1 MVESKHI
8 RSSRTSLDD
17 ATRNKIIELIEAN
30 LSPAQISRELGI
42 SEKSALRFV
51 RFKDIHG
58 LDELKRLPSLTE
70 DLKLTPRKLASIV
83 EFSHAY
89 NMPQYMLELI
99 FKTRSSL
106 LGDCIEIRKL
116 IGHALMDSPKVA
128 KLPESVNLKYLE
140 EYVKEHNGG
149 QSLAQLH
156 QAYCAQLELSEANVS
171 YLNIKEVS
179 DFRRYT
185 RVSKDDI
192 AKFVLK
198 YRSEGYSNAKIAAL
212 IGQTAHTVAR
222 YLNFI
227 DLHGFDEAMRCTN
240 LIDPQPLSKYDRACV
255 VEFMIAYNYPLDA
268 AAVLFKADKKQLET
282 TYQQR
287 LTAKVP
293 LNGAIIA
300 RIPDSANMHVVN
312 NLILKYNQDL
322 SLSELKERYEQA
334 VNAARTNAEATKLRD
349 SLSGKYD
356 ENAKLSY
363 KQAQQSKLQ
372 ASLNSAKSKLELM
385 SKLTKMDADVASD
398 KSQEGFND
406 ASYDAHSAQIV
417 SLLEL
422 VTSLDEGM
430 AVSEYL
436 SNSDKSV
443 GRPPKVNVF
452 DQDFKKLPEKVQLL
466 NYSRFVEDMRSL
478 MEGAKARIDLERKL
492 SAMDAYTKECTHM
505 AMRLDS
511 YQSLIDKHPNLKR
524 SLLQRALGLSQD
536 KINYY
541 TKHTQDEHMT
551 RSLRTQ
557 LVSNYVVQ
565 LYQEFEGKL
574 TLKGIVQLLKSRHHI
589 GISINKLKTILQA
602 LDLRLLEGDDH
613 QDRL

>member
-1 MVESKHI
+1 M
-8 RSSRTSLDD
+8 DD

-70 DLKLTPRKLASIV
+70 DLKLTPRKLAAIV
-83 EFSHAY
+83 EFSYAY

-140 EYVKEHNGG
+140 EYVKAHNGG

-156 QAYCAQLELSEANVS
+156 KAYCAQLELTEANVS

-268 AAVLFKADKKQLET
+268 TAVLFKADKKQLET

-287 LTAKVP
+287 LAAKVP

-312 NLILKYNQDL
+312 NLILKYNQDM
-322 SLSELKERYEQA
+322 SLSELKDRYEQA
-334 VNAARTNAEATKLRD
+334 VNAARTNAEATELRD

-385 SKLTKMDADVASD
+385 SKLTKMEAAVASD
-398 KSQEGFND
+398 KSQEGFN
-406 ASYDAHSAQIV
+406 AAFHDAHSAQLV

-436 SNSDKSV
+436 SKSDKSV

-505 AMRLDS
+505 AMCLES
-511 YQSLIDKHPNLKR
+511 YQSLIDKQPKLKR
-524 SLLQRALGLSQD
+524 TLLQKALGLSQD

-541 TKHTQDEHMT
+541 TKLTQDEHMT

-574 TLKGIVQLLKSRHHI
+574 TLNGIVQLLKSRHHI
-589 GISINKLKTILQA
+589 GISVNKLKTILQA

>member
-51 RFKDIHG
+51 RFNDIHG
-58 LDELKRLPSLTE
+58 LNELKRLPSLTE

-116 IGHALMDSPKVA
+116 VGHALMDSPKVA

-140 EYVKEHNGG
+140 EYVKAHNGG
-149 QSLAQLH
+149 QSLSQLH
-156 QAYCAQLELSEANVS
+156 QAYCAQLELSEANAS

-222 YLNFI
+222 YLNYI

-312 NLILKYNQDL
+312 NLILKYNPDL
-322 SLSELKERYEQA
+322 SLGELKERYEQA
-334 VNAARTNAEATKLRD
+334 VNAARTNAEATELRD

-372 ASLNSAKSKLELM
+372 ASLNSAKSKLEVM
-385 SKLTKMDADVASD
+385 SKLTKMDAAVASD

-406 ASYDAHSAQIV
+406 ASNDAQSAQIV

-436 SNSDKSV
+436 SKSDKSV

-452 DQDFKKLPEKVQLL
+452 DQDFKNLPEKVQLL

-492 SAMDAYTKECTHM
+492 SAMDAYTKECTHV
-505 AMRLDS
+505 AMLLEC
-511 YQSLIDKHPNLKR
+511 YQSLIDKQPKLKR
-524 SLLQRALGLSQD
+524 TLLQRALGLSQD

-557 LVSNYVVQ
+557 LISNYVVQ

-574 TLKGIVQLLKSRHHI
+574 TLNGIVQLLKSRHHI

>member
-8 RSSRTSLDD
+8 RISRTSLDD

-70 DLKLTPRKLASIV
+70 DLKLTPRKLATIV

-116 IGHALMDSPKVA
+116 IGHALIDSPKVA
-128 KLPESVNLKYLE
+128 QLPESVNLKYLE

-149 QSLAQLH
+149 QSLSQLH
-156 QAYCAQLELSEANVS
+156 QAYCAQLELTEANAS

-227 DLHGFDEAMRCTN
+227 DLHGFEEAMRCTN

-287 LTAKVP
+287 LIAKVP

-322 SLSELKERYEQA
+322 SLSELKDRYEQA
-334 VNAARTNAEATKLRD
+334 VNAARTNAEAIKLRD
-349 SLSGKYD
+349 TLSGKHD
-356 ENAKLSY
+356 EKAKLSY

-385 SKLTKMDADVASD
+385 SKLTKMDAAVASD

-406 ASYDAHSAQIV
+406 ASNDAQCAQIL

-436 SNSDKSV
+436 SKSDKSV

-452 DQDFKKLPEKVQLL
+452 DQDFKNLPEKVQLL

-505 AMRLDS
+505 AMRLES
-511 YQSLIDKHPNLKR
+511 YQSLIDKQPKLKR

-541 TKHTQDEHMT
+541 TKHSQDEHMT

-574 TLKGIVQLLKSRHHI
+574 TLNGIVQLLKSRHHI
-589 GISINKLKTILQA
+589 GISVNKLKTILQA

>member
-1 MVESKHI
+1 M
-8 RSSRTSLDD
+8 DD

-156 QAYCAQLELSEANVS
+156 KAYCAQLELTEANVS

-212 IGQTAHTVAR
+212 IGQTDHTVAR

-287 LTAKVP
+287 LTARVP

-312 NLILKYNQDL
+312 NHILKYNPDL

-334 VNAARTNAEATKLRD
+334 VNATRTNAEATELRD
-349 SLSGKYD
+349 TLSGKYD
-356 ENAKLSY
+356 EKAKLSY

-385 SKLTKMDADVASD
+385 NKLTKMDTDVASD

-406 ASYDAHSAQIV
+406 SSNDAQSAQIV

-436 SNSDKSV
+436 SKSDKSV

-452 DQDFKKLPEKVQLL
+452 DQDFKNLPEKVQLL

-505 AMRLDS
+505 AMRLES
-511 YQSLIDKHPNLKR
+511 YQSLIDKQPKLKR
-524 SLLQRALGLSQD
+524 SLLQRALGLSPD

-541 TKHTQDEHMT
+541 TKLTQDEHMT

-557 LVSNYVVQ
+557 LISNYVVQ

-574 TLKGIVQLLKSRHHI
+574 TLNGIVQLLKSRHHI

>member
-1 MVESKHI
+1 M
-8 RSSRTSLDD
+8 DD

-156 QAYCAQLELSEANVS
+156 KAYCAQLELTEANVS

-268 AAVLFKADKKQLET
+268 AAVLFKADKKKLET

-312 NLILKYNQDL
+312 NLILKYNPDL

-334 VNAARTNAEATKLRD
+334 VNAACTNAEATELRD

-356 ENAKLSY
+356 EKAKLSY

-385 SKLTKMDADVASD
+385 SKLTKMEAAVASD
-398 KSQEGFND
+398 KSQEGFNED
-406 ASYDAHSAQIV
+406 SYDAQKAQIV
-417 SLLEL
+417 ALLEL

-436 SNSDKSV
+436 SKSDKSV

-511 YQSLIDKHPNLKR
+511 YQSLIDMHPNLKR
-524 SLLQRALGLSQD
+524 ALLQRALGLSQD

-541 TKHTQDEHMT
+541 TKHPQDEHMT

-557 LVSNYVVQ
+557 LISNYVVQ

>member
-1 MVESKHI
+1 M
-8 RSSRTSLDD
+8 DD

-70 DLKLTPRKLASIV
+70 DLKLTPRKLAAIV

-156 QAYCAQLELSEANVS
+156 QAYCAQLELSEANAS

-179 DFRRYT
+179 EFRRYT

-287 LTAKVP
+287 LAAKVP

-312 NLILKYNQDL
+312 NLILKYNPDL
-322 SLSELKERYEQA
+322 SLGELKERYEQA

-363 KQAQQSKLQ
+363 KQAQQSKLK

-398 KSQEGFND
+398 KSQEGFNE
-406 ASYDAHSAQIV
+406 ASYDAQNAQIV

-436 SNSDKSV
+436 SKSDKSV

-452 DQDFKKLPEKVQLL
+452 DQDFKNLPEKVQLL

-505 AMRLDS
+505 AMRLES
-511 YQSLIDKHPNLKR
+511 YQSLIDKQPKLKR
-524 SLLQRALGLSQD
+524 SLLQRALGLSPD

-541 TKHTQDEHMT
+541 TKLTQDEHMT

-557 LVSNYVVQ
+557 LISNYVVQ

-574 TLKGIVQLLKSRHHI
+574 TLNGIVQLLKSRHHI
-589 GISINKLKTILQA
+589 GISISKLKTILQA

>member
-1 MVESKHI
+1 M
-8 RSSRTSLDD
+8 DD

-312 NLILKYNQDL
+312 NLILKYNPDL
-322 SLSELKERYEQA
+322 SLGELKERYEQA

-398 KSQEGFND
+398 KLQEGFND

-417 SLLEL
+417 ALLEL

-436 SNSDKSV
+436 SKSDKSV

-492 SAMDAYTKECTHM
+492 SAMDAYTKECTHI
-505 AMRLDS
+505 AMCLES
-511 YQSLIDKHPNLKR
+511 YQSLIDKQPKLKR
-524 SLLQRALGLSQD
+524 ALLQRALGLSQD

>member
-1 MVESKHI
+1 M
-8 RSSRTSLDD
+8 DD

-140 EYVKEHNGG
+140 EYVKAHNGG

-156 QAYCAQLELSEANVS
+156 KAYCAQLELTEANVS

-312 NLILKYNQDL
+312 NLILKYNPDL

-398 KSQEGFND
+398 KLQEGFND

-417 SLLEL
+417 ALLEL

-436 SNSDKSV
+436 SKSDKSV

-492 SAMDAYTKECTHM
+492 SAMDAYTKECTHI
-505 AMRLDS
+505 AMCLES
-511 YQSLIDKHPNLKR
+511 YQSLIDKQPKLKR
-524 SLLQRALGLSQD
+524 ALLQRALGLSQD

>member
-1 MVESKHI
+1 M
-8 RSSRTSLDD
+8 DD

-70 DLKLTPRKLASIV
+70 DLKLTPRKLAAIV

-140 EYVKEHNGG
+140 EYVKAHNGG

-227 DLHGFDEAMRCTN
+227 DLHGFEEAMRCSN

-312 NLILKYNQDL
+312 NLILKYNPDL

-334 VNAARTNAEATKLRD
+334 VNAARTNAEAIKLRD

-385 SKLTKMDADVASD
+385 SKLTKMEAAVASD

-406 ASYDAHSAQIV
+406 ASYDAQSAQIV

-436 SNSDKSV
+436 SKSDKSV

-452 DQDFKKLPEKVQLL
+452 DQDFKKLPENVQLL

-505 AMRLDS
+505 AMRLES
-511 YQSLIDKHPNLKR
+511 YQSLIDKQPKLKR
-524 SLLQRALGLSQD
+524 TLLQRALGLSQD

-557 LVSNYVVQ
+557 LISNYVVQ
-565 LYQEFEGKL
+565 LYKEFEGKL
-574 TLKGIVQLLKSRHHI
+574 TLKSIVQLLKSRHHI
-589 GISINKLKTILQA
+589 GISVNKLKTILQA

>member
-116 IGHALMDSPKVA
+116 IGHALMDNPKVA

-140 EYVKEHNGG
+140 EYVKAHNGG
-149 QSLAQLH
+149 QSLSQLH

-227 DLHGFDEAMRCTN
+227 ELHGFDEAMRCTN

-287 LTAKVP
+287 FAAKVP

-334 VNAARTNAEATKLRD
+334 VNAARTNAEAIKLRD

-372 ASLNSAKSKLELM
+372 ASLNSAKRKLELM
-385 SKLTKMDADVASD
+385 SKLTKMEAAVASD
-398 KSQEGFND
+398 KSQEGFNE
-406 ASYDAHSAQIV
+406 ASYDAQSAQLV

-436 SNSDKSV
+436 SKSDKSV

-505 AMRLDS
+505 AMCLES
-511 YQSLIDKHPNLKR
+511 YQSLIDKQPKLKR
-524 SLLQRALGLSQD
+524 TLLQRALGLSQD

-541 TKHTQDEHMT
+541 TKHPQDEHMT

-589 GISINKLKTILQA
+589 GISVNKLKTILQA

>member
-70 DLKLTPRKLASIV
+70 DLKLTPRKLAAIV

-312 NLILKYNQDL
+312 NLILKYNPDL

-334 VNAARTNAEATKLRD
+334 VNAACTNAEATELRD
-349 SLSGKYD
+349 SLSGKYN
-356 ENAKLSY
+356 EKAKLSY

-385 SKLTKMDADVASD
+385 SKLTKMEAAVASD

-406 ASYDAHSAQIV
+406 ASNDAQRTQIV
-417 SLLEL
+417 LLLEL

-436 SNSDKSV
+436 SKSDKSV

-505 AMRLDS
+505 AMRLES
-511 YQSLIDKHPNLKR
+511 YQSLIDKQPKLKR
-524 SLLQRALGLSQD
+524 ALLQRALGLSQD

>member
-70 DLKLTPRKLASIV
+70 DLKLTPRKLAAIV

-156 QAYCAQLELSEANVS
+156 KTYCAQLELSEANAS

-312 NLILKYNQDL
+312 NLILKYNPDL
-322 SLSELKERYEQA
+322 SLGELKERYEQA

-372 ASLNSAKSKLELM
+372 ASLNNAKSKLELM

-406 ASYDAHSAQIV
+406 ASYDAQSAQIV

-436 SNSDKSV
+436 SKSDKSV

-505 AMRLDS
+505 AMRLES
-511 YQSLIDKHPNLKR
+511 YQSLIDKQPKLKR
-524 SLLQRALGLSQD
+524 ALLQRALGLSQD

-574 TLKGIVQLLKSRHHI
+574 TLNGIVQLLKSRHHI
-589 GISINKLKTILQA
+589 GISVNKLKTILQA

>member
-89 NMPQYMLELI
+89 NIPQYMLELI

-116 IGHALMDSPKVA
+116 IGHALMDNPKVA

-140 EYVKEHNGG
+140 EYVKAHNGG
-149 QSLAQLH
+149 QSLSQLH

-227 DLHGFDEAMRCTN
+227 ELHGFDEAMRCTN

-287 LTAKVP
+287 FAAKVP

-334 VNAARTNAEATKLRD
+334 VNAARTNAEAIKLRD

-372 ASLNSAKSKLELM
+372 ASLNSAKRKLELM
-385 SKLTKMDADVASD
+385 SKLTKMEAAVASD
-398 KSQEGFND
+398 KSQEGFNE
-406 ASYDAHSAQIV
+406 ASYDAQSAQLV

-436 SNSDKSV
+436 SKSDKSV

-505 AMRLDS
+505 AMCLES
-511 YQSLIDKHPNLKR
+511 YQSLIDKQPKLKR
-524 SLLQRALGLSQD
+524 TLLQRALGLSQD

-541 TKHTQDEHMT
+541 TKHPQDEHMT

-589 GISINKLKTILQA
+589 GISVNKLKTILQA

>member
-140 EYVKEHNGG
+140 EYVKAHNGG
-149 QSLAQLH
+149 QSLSQLH
-156 QAYCAQLELSEANVS
+156 QAYCAQLELYEANVS

-185 RVSKDDI
+185 RVCKDDI

-227 DLHGFDEAMRCTN
+227 DLHGFEEAMRCTN

-312 NLILKYNQDL
+312 NLILKYNPDL

-349 SLSGKYD
+349 SLSGNYD
-356 ENAKLSY
+356 EKAKLSY

-385 SKLTKMDADVASD
+385 SKLTKMDTDVASD

-406 ASYDAHSAQIV
+406 SSYDAQSAQIV

-436 SNSDKSV
+436 SKSDKSV

-511 YQSLIDKHPNLKR
+511 YQSLIDKQPKLKR
-524 SLLQRALGLSQD
+524 ALLQRALGLSQD

-589 GISINKLKTILQA
+589 GISVNKLKTILQS
-602 LDLRLLEGDDH
+602 LDLILLEGDDH

>member
-1 MVESKHI
+1 M
-8 RSSRTSLDD
+8 DD

-70 DLKLTPRKLASIV
+70 DLKLTPRKLAAIV
-83 EFSHAY
+83 EFSYAY

-149 QSLAQLH
+149 QSLFQLH
-156 QAYCAQLELSEANVS
+156 QAYCAQLELTEANVS

-227 DLHGFDEAMRCTN
+227 DLHGFEEAMRCTN

-287 LTAKVP
+287 LKAKVP

-312 NLILKYNQDL
+312 NYILKYNPDL

-349 SLSGKYD
+349 TLSGKHD
-356 ENAKLSY
+356 EKAKISL

-385 SKLTKMDADVASD
+385 SKLTKMNAAVALD

-406 ASYDAHSAQIV
+406 DLQDANSAQIV

-436 SNSDKSV
+436 SKSDKSV

-478 MEGAKARIDLERKL
+478 VEGAKARIDLERKL

-505 AMRLDS
+505 AMRLES
-511 YQSLIDKHPNLKR
+511 YQSLIDKQPKLKR

-541 TKHTQDEHMT
+541 SKHTQDEHMT

-602 LDLRLLEGDDH
+602 LDLRLLESDDH

>member
-1 MVESKHI
+1 M
-8 RSSRTSLDD
+8 DD

-83 EFSHAY
+83 EFFHAY

-140 EYVKEHNGG
+140 EYVKAHNGG

-156 QAYCAQLELSEANVS
+156 KAYCAQLELTEANAS

-227 DLHGFDEAMRCTN
+227 DLHGVDEAMRCKN

-287 LTAKVP
+287 LKAKVP

-312 NLILKYNQDL
+312 NLILKYNQDM
-322 SLSELKERYEQA
+322 SLAELKERYEQA
-334 VNAARTNAEATKLRD
+334 VNAARTNAEAIKLRD
-349 SLSGKYD
+349 TLSGNYD

-385 SKLTKMDADVASD
+385 NKLTKMDADVASD

-406 ASYDAHSAQIV
+406 APNDAQSAQIL

-436 SNSDKSV
+436 SKSDKSV

-492 SAMDAYTKECTHM
+492 SSMDAYAKECTHM
-505 AMRLDS
+505 AMRLES
-511 YQSLIDKHPNLKR
+511 YQSLIDKQPKLKR
-524 SLLQRALGLSQD
+524 TLLQRALGLSQD

-541 TKHTQDEHMT
+541 TKLTQDEHMT

-557 LVSNYVVQ
+557 LVSNHVVQ

-589 GISINKLKTILQA
+589 GISINKLKTILQS
-602 LDLRLLEGDDH
+602 LV
-613 QDRL
+613 

>member
-140 EYVKEHNGG
+140 EYVKAHNGG

-156 QAYCAQLELSEANVS
+156 KAYCAQLELTEANVS

-312 NLILKYNQDL
+312 NLILKYNQDM
-322 SLSELKERYEQA
+322 SLAELKERYEQA

-398 KSQEGFND
+398 KLQEGFND

-417 SLLEL
+417 ALLEL

-436 SNSDKSV
+436 SKSDKSV

-505 AMRLDS
+505 AMRFES
-511 YQSLIDKHPNLKR
+511 YQSLIDKQPKLKR
-524 SLLQRALGLSQD
+524 ALLQRALGLSQD

>member
-1 MVESKHI
+1 M
-8 RSSRTSLDD
+8 DD

-70 DLKLTPRKLASIV
+70 DLKLTPRKLAAIV

-140 EYVKEHNGG
+140 EYVKAHNGG

-156 QAYCAQLELSEANVS
+156 KAYCAQLELTEANVS

-312 NLILKYNQDL
+312 NLILKYNPDL

-334 VNAARTNAEATKLRD
+334 VNAACTNAEATELRD

-356 ENAKLSY
+356 EKAKLSY

-385 SKLTKMDADVASD
+385 SKLTKMEAAVASD

-406 ASYDAHSAQIV
+406 ASYDAQSAQIV

-436 SNSDKSV
+436 SKSDKSV

-505 AMRLDS
+505 AMRFES
-511 YQSLIDKHPNLKR
+511 YQSLIDKQPKLKR
-524 SLLQRALGLSQD
+524 ALLQRALGLSQD

-557 LVSNYVVQ
+557 LISNYVVQ

-574 TLKGIVQLLKSRHHI
+574 TLNGIVQLLKSRHHI
-589 GISINKLKTILQA
+589 GISISKLKTILQA

>member
-1 MVESKHI
+1 M
-8 RSSRTSLDD
+8 DD

-140 EYVKEHNGG
+140 EYVKAHNGG
-149 QSLAQLH
+149 QSLSQLH
-156 QAYCAQLELSEANVS
+156 QAYCAQLELTEANVS

-312 NLILKYNQDL
+312 NLILKYNPDL
-322 SLSELKERYEQA
+322 SLSELKDRYEQA
-334 VNAARTNAEATKLRD
+334 VNAARTNAEANKLRD
-349 SLSGKYD
+349 SLSGNYD

-363 KQAQQSKLQ
+363 KQSQQSKLQ

-385 SKLTKMDADVASD
+385 SKLTKMEAAVASD
-398 KSQEGFND
+398 KSQEGFNE
-406 ASYDAHSAQIV
+406 ASYDAQSAQIV

-436 SNSDKSV
+436 SKSDKSV

-452 DQDFKKLPEKVQLL
+452 DQDFKKLPEIVQLL

-505 AMRLDS
+505 AMRLES
-511 YQSLIDKHPNLKR
+511 YQSLIDKQPKLKR
-524 SLLQRALGLSQD
+524 ALLQRALGLSQD

-541 TKHTQDEHMT
+541 TKHPQDEHMT

>member
-83 EFSHAY
+83 EFSYAY

-116 IGHALMDSPKVA
+116 IGHPLMDSPKVA

-140 EYVKEHNGG
+140 EYVKAHNGG
-149 QSLAQLH
+149 QSLSQLH
-156 QAYCAQLELSEANVS
+156 QAYCAQLELSEANAS

-185 RVSKDDI
+185 RGCKDDI
-192 AKFVLK
+192 AKLVLK

-227 DLHGFDEAMRCTN
+227 DLHGFEEAMRCTN

-287 LTAKVP
+287 LKAKVP

-312 NLILKYNQDL
+312 NHILKYNPDL
-322 SLSELKERYEQA
+322 SLGELKERYEQA
-334 VNAARTNAEATKLRD
+334 VNAARSNAEATELRD
-349 SLSGKYD
+349 TLSGKHD

-385 SKLTKMDADVASD
+385 SKLTKMDADVALD

-406 ASYDAHSAQIV
+406 ASNDAQSAQIV

-422 VTSLDEGM
+422 VTSFDEGM

-436 SNSDKSV
+436 SKSDKSV

-452 DQDFKKLPEKVQLL
+452 DQDFKNLPEKVQLL
-466 NYSRFVEDMRSL
+466 NYSRFVEDMRSF

-492 SAMDAYTKECTHM
+492 SSMDAYTKECTHM
-505 AMRLDS
+505 AMRLES
-511 YQSLIDKHPNLKR
+511 YQNLIDKQPKLKR

-541 TKHTQDEHMT
+541 TKHTQVEHMT

-574 TLKGIVQLLKSRHHI
+574 TLKGIVHLLKSRHHI
-589 GISINKLKTILQA
+589 GISVNKLKTILQA
-602 LDLRLLEGDDH
+602 LELRLLEGDDH

>member
-70 DLKLTPRKLASIV
+70 DLKLTPRKLAAIV

-156 QAYCAQLELSEANVS
+156 QAYCAQLELTEANVS

-312 NLILKYNQDL
+312 NLILKYNPDL

-334 VNAARTNAEATKLRD
+334 VNAARTNAEANKLRD

-385 SKLTKMDADVASD
+385 SKLTKMEAAVASD

-406 ASYDAHSAQIV
+406 ASYDAQSAQIV

-436 SNSDKSV
+436 SKSDKSV

-452 DQDFKKLPEKVQLL
+452 DQDFKKLPENVQLL
-466 NYSRFVEDMRSL
+466 NYSRLVEDMRSL

-505 AMRLDS
+505 AMRLES
-511 YQSLIDKHPNLKR
+511 YQSLIDKQPKLKR
-524 SLLQRALGLSQD
+524 SLLQRALGLSPD

-541 TKHTQDEHMT
+541 TKLTQDEHMT
-551 RSLRTQ
+551 RYLRTQ
-557 LVSNYVVQ
+557 LISNYVVQ

-589 GISINKLKTILQA
+589 GISVNKLKTILQA

>member
-1 MVESKHI
+1 M
-8 RSSRTSLDD
+8 DD

-89 NMPQYMLELI
+89 NMPQYMLELF

-140 EYVKEHNGG
+140 EYVKAHNGG

-156 QAYCAQLELSEANVS
+156 KAYCAQLELSEANVS

-312 NLILKYNQDL
+312 NLILKYNPDL

-334 VNAARTNAEATKLRD
+334 VNAARTNAEAIKLRD

-356 ENAKLSY
+356 ENAKLRY

-385 SKLTKMDADVASD
+385 SKLTKMEAAVALD
-398 KSQEGFND
+398 ESQEGFNEASND
-406 ASYDAHSAQIV
+406 AQSAQIV

-436 SNSDKSV
+436 SKSDKSV

-466 NYSRFVEDMRSL
+466 NYSRFVEDMSSL

-492 SAMDAYTKECTHM
+492 SAMDAYAKECTHM
-505 AMRLDS
+505 AMRLES
-511 YQSLIDKHPNLKR
+511 YQSLIDKQPKLKR
-524 SLLQRALGLSQD
+524 SLLQRALGLSPD

-574 TLKGIVQLLKSRHHI
+574 TLNGIVQLLKSRHHI
-589 GISINKLKTILQA
+589 GISVNKLKTILQA

>member
-140 EYVKEHNGG
+140 EYVKAHNGG
-149 QSLAQLH
+149 QSLSQLH
-156 QAYCAQLELSEANVS
+156 QAYCAQLELTEANVS

-312 NLILKYNQDL
+312 NLILKYNPDL
-322 SLSELKERYEQA
+322 SLSELKDRYEQA
-334 VNAARTNAEATKLRD
+334 VNAARTNAEANKLRD
-349 SLSGKYD
+349 SLSGNYD

-363 KQAQQSKLQ
+363 KQSQQSKLQ

-385 SKLTKMDADVASD
+385 SKLTKMDAAVASD
-398 KSQEGFND
+398 KSQEGFNE
-406 ASYDAHSAQIV
+406 ASYDAQSAQIV

-436 SNSDKSV
+436 SKSDKSV

-505 AMRLDS
+505 AMCLES
-511 YQSLIDKHPNLKR
+511 YQSLIDKQPKLKR
-524 SLLQRALGLSQD
+524 TLLQRALGLSQD

-557 LVSNYVVQ
+557 LISNYVVQ
-565 LYQEFEGKL
+565 LYKEFEGKL
-574 TLKGIVQLLKSRHHI
+574 TLKSIVQLLKSRHHI
-589 GISINKLKTILQA
+589 GISVNKLKTILQA

>member
-30 LSPAQISRELGI
+30 LIPAQISRELGI

-70 DLKLTPRKLASIV
+70 DLKLTPRKLAAIV
-83 EFSHAY
+83 EFSYAY

-156 QAYCAQLELSEANVS
+156 QAYCAQLELSEANAS

-227 DLHGFDEAMRCTN
+227 DLHGFDEAMRCSN

-300 RIPDSANMHVVN
+300 RIPDSANMHVVK
-312 NLILKYNQDL
+312 NLILKYNQDM

-334 VNAARTNAEATKLRD
+334 INAARINAEATELRD
-349 SLSGKYD
+349 TLSGKYD

-363 KQAQQSKLQ
+363 KQAQQSKIH

-385 SKLTKMDADVASD
+385 SKLTKMNAAVALD

-406 ASYDAHSAQIV
+406 DLQDANSAQIV

-436 SNSDKSV
+436 SKSDKSV

-505 AMRLDS
+505 AMCLES
-511 YQSLIDKHPNLKR
+511 YQSLIDKHPKLKR

-541 TKHTQDEHMT
+541 SKHTQDEHMT

-602 LDLRLLEGDDH
+602 LDLRLLESDDH

>member
-1 MVESKHI
+1 M
-8 RSSRTSLDD
+8 DD

-83 EFSHAY
+83 EFSYAY

-140 EYVKEHNGG
+140 EYVKAHNGG
-149 QSLAQLH
+149 QSLSQLH
-156 QAYCAQLELSEANVS
+156 QAYCAQLELSEANAS

-185 RVSKDDI
+185 RGCKDDI
-192 AKFVLK
+192 AKLVLK
-198 YRSEGYSNAKIAAL
+198 YLSEGYSNAKIAAL

-227 DLHGFDEAMRCTN
+227 DLHGFEEAMRCTN

-287 LTAKVP
+287 LKAKVP

-312 NLILKYNQDL
+312 NHILKYNPDL
-322 SLSELKERYEQA
+322 SLGELKERYEQA
-334 VNAARTNAEATKLRD
+334 VNAARSNAEATELRD
-349 SLSGKYD
+349 TLSGKHD

-385 SKLTKMDADVASD
+385 SKLTKMDADVALD

-406 ASYDAHSAQIV
+406 ASNDAQSAQIV

-422 VTSLDEGM
+422 VTSFDEGM

-436 SNSDKSV
+436 SKSDKSV

-452 DQDFKKLPEKVQLL
+452 DQDFKNLPEKVQLL

-505 AMRLDS
+505 AMRLES
-511 YQSLIDKHPNLKR
+511 YQSLIDKQPKLKR

-589 GISINKLKTILQA
+589 GISVNKLKTILQS

>member
-1 MVESKHI
+1 M
-8 RSSRTSLDD
+8 DD

-51 RFKDIHG
+51 RFKDIHC

-83 EFSHAY
+83 EFSYAY

-140 EYVKEHNGG
+140 EYVKAHNGG

-156 QAYCAQLELSEANVS
+156 QAYCAQLELSEANAS

-179 DFRRYT
+179 EFRRYT

-287 LTAKVP
+287 LTAKIP

-312 NLILKYNQDL
+312 NLILKYNPDL

-334 VNAARTNAEATKLRD
+334 VNAACTNAEATELRD

-356 ENAKLSY
+356 EKAKLSY

-385 SKLTKMDADVASD
+385 SKLTKMEAAVASD

-406 ASYDAHSAQIV
+406 ASNDAHSAQIV
-417 SLLEL
+417 ALLEL

-436 SNSDKSV
+436 SKSDKSV

-466 NYSRFVEDMRSL
+466 NYSRLVEDMRSL

-505 AMRLDS
+505 AMRLES
-511 YQSLIDKHPNLKR
+511 YQSLIDKQPKLKR
-524 SLLQRALGLSQD
+524 ALLQRALGLSQD

-574 TLKGIVQLLKSRHHI
+574 TLNGIVQLLKSRHHI
-589 GISINKLKTILQA
+589 GISINKLKTILQS

>member
-8 RSSRTSLDD
+8 RSARTSLDD

-30 LSPAQISRELGI
+30 LSPAQISRELVI

-70 DLKLTPRKLASIV
+70 DLKLTPRKLAAIV
-83 EFSHAY
+83 EFSYAY

-149 QSLAQLH
+149 QSLSQLH

-287 LTAKVP
+287 LIAKVP

-312 NLILKYNQDL
+312 NHILKYNPDL
-322 SLSELKERYEQA
+322 SISELKERYEQA
-334 VNAARTNAEATKLRD
+334 VNAARTNAEATELRD
-349 SLSGKYD
+349 TLSGKHD
-356 ENAKLSY
+356 EKAKHSL
-363 KQAQQSKLQ
+363 KQAQQSKIH

-385 SKLTKMDADVASD
+385 SKLTKMNAAVALD

-406 ASYDAHSAQIV
+406 DLQDANSAQIV
-417 SLLEL
+417 SLLKL

-436 SNSDKSV
+436 SKSDKSV

-452 DQDFKKLPEKVQLL
+452 DLDFKNLPEKVQLL

-478 MEGAKARIDLERKL
+478 VEGAKARIDLERKL

-505 AMRLDS
+505 AMRLES
-511 YQSLIDKHPNLKR
+511 YQSLIDKQPKLKR

-541 TKHTQDEHMT
+541 SKHTQDEHMT

-602 LDLRLLEGDDH
+602 LDLRLLESDDH

>member
-51 RFKDIHG
+51 RFKDIHC

-83 EFSHAY
+83 EFSYAY

-140 EYVKEHNGG
+140 EYVKAHNGG

-156 QAYCAQLELSEANVS
+156 QAYCAQLELSEANAS

-179 DFRRYT
+179 EFRRYT

-287 LTAKVP
+287 LTAKIP

-312 NLILKYNQDL
+312 NLILKYNPDL

-334 VNAARTNAEATKLRD
+334 VNAACTNAEATELRD

-356 ENAKLSY
+356 EKAKLSY

-385 SKLTKMDADVASD
+385 SKLTKMEAAVASD

-406 ASYDAHSAQIV
+406 ASNDAHSAQIV
-417 SLLEL
+417 ALLEL

-436 SNSDKSV
+436 SKSDKSV

-466 NYSRFVEDMRSL
+466 NYSRLVEDMRSL

-505 AMRLDS
+505 AMRLES
-511 YQSLIDKHPNLKR
+511 YQSLIDKQPKLKR
-524 SLLQRALGLSQD
+524 ALLQRALGLSQD

-574 TLKGIVQLLKSRHHI
+574 TLNGIVQLLKSRHHI
-589 GISINKLKTILQA
+589 GISINKLKTILQS

>member
-1 MVESKHI
+1 M
-8 RSSRTSLDD
+8 DD

-140 EYVKEHNGG
+140 EYVKAHNGG

-156 QAYCAQLELSEANVS
+156 QAYCAQLELSEANAS

-287 LTAKVP
+287 LAAKVP

-312 NLILKYNQDL
+312 NLILKYNPDL
-322 SLSELKERYEQA
+322 SLGELKERYEQA
-334 VNAARTNAEATKLRD
+334 VNAARTNAEATELRD

-385 SKLTKMDADVASD
+385 SKLTKMEAAVASD
-398 KSQEGFND
+398 KSQEGFNE
-406 ASYDAHSAQIV
+406 ASYDAQNAQIV
-417 SLLEL
+417 ALLEL

-436 SNSDKSV
+436 SKSDKSV

-452 DQDFKKLPEKVQLL
+452 DQDFKNLPEKVQLL

-505 AMRLDS
+505 AMRLES
-511 YQSLIDKHPNLKR
+511 YQSLIDKQPKLKR

-574 TLKGIVQLLKSRHHI
+574 TLNGIVQLLKSRHHI
-589 GISINKLKTILQA
+589 GISVNKLKTILQA

>member
-1 MVESKHI
+1 M
-8 RSSRTSLDD
+8 DD

-140 EYVKEHNGG
+140 EYVKAHNGG

-156 QAYCAQLELSEANVS
+156 KAYCAQLELTEANVS

-312 NLILKYNQDL
+312 NLILKYNPDL

-334 VNAARTNAEATKLRD
+334 VNAACTNAEATELRD

-356 ENAKLSY
+356 EKAKLSY

-385 SKLTKMDADVASD
+385 SKLTKMEAAVASD
-398 KSQEGFND
+398 KSQEGFNE
-406 ASYDAHSAQIV
+406 ASYDAQNAQLV

-436 SNSDKSV
+436 SKSDKSV

-505 AMRLDS
+505 AMRFES
-511 YQSLIDKHPNLKR
+511 YQSLIDKQPKLKR

>member
-1 MVESKHI
+1 M
-8 RSSRTSLDD
+8 DD

-140 EYVKEHNGG
+140 EYVKAHNGG
-149 QSLAQLH
+149 QSLSQLH
-156 QAYCAQLELSEANVS
+156 QAYCAQLKLSEANVS

-312 NLILKYNQDL
+312 NLILKYNPDL
-322 SLSELKERYEQA
+322 SLSELKDRYEQA
-334 VNAARTNAEATKLRD
+334 VNAARTNAEATELRD

-372 ASLNSAKSKLELM
+372 ASLNSAKSKLEVM
-385 SKLTKMDADVASD
+385 SKLTKMDAEVASD

-406 ASYDAHSAQIV
+406 ASNDAQSAQIV

-436 SNSDKSV
+436 SKSDKSV

-452 DQDFKKLPEKVQLL
+452 DQDFKNLPEKVQLL

-492 SAMDAYTKECTHM
+492 SAMDAYTKECTHV
-505 AMRLDS
+505 AMLLEC
-511 YQSLIDKHPNLKR
+511 YQSLIDKQPKLKR

-565 LYQEFEGKL
+565 LYKEFEGKL
-574 TLKGIVQLLKSRHHI
+574 TLKSIVQLLKSRHHI
-589 GISINKLKTILQA
+589 GISVNKLKTILQA

>member
-17 ATRNKIIELIEAN
+17 ATRNKIIELIDAN

-128 KLPESVNLKYLE
+128 KLPESVNLKYLD
-140 EYVKEHNGG
+140 EYVKAHNGG

-156 QAYCAQLELSEANVS
+156 QAYCAQLELTEANVS

-287 LTAKVP
+287 LRAKVP

-322 SLSELKERYEQA
+322 SLSELKDRYEQA
-334 VNAARTNAEATKLRD
+334 VNAARTNAEATEFRD

-356 ENAKLSY
+356 EKAKLSY

-385 SKLTKMDADVASD
+385 SKLTKMEAAVASD

-406 ASYDAHSAQIV
+406 ASNDAQRAQIV
-417 SLLEL
+417 LLLEL

-436 SNSDKSV
+436 SKSDKSV

-466 NYSRFVEDMRSL
+466 NYSRLVEDMRSL
-478 MEGAKARIDLERKL
+478 MEGAKARIDIERKL
-492 SAMDAYTKECTHM
+492 SAMDAYTKECMHM
-505 AMRLDS
+505 AMRLES
-511 YQSLIDKHPNLKR
+511 YRSLIDKQPKLKR
-524 SLLQRALGLSQD
+524 VLLQRALGLSQD

-541 TKHTQDEHMT
+541 TKHPQDEHMT

-574 TLKGIVQLLKSRHHI
+574 TLNGIVQLLKSRHHI
-589 GISINKLKTILQA
+589 GISVNKLKTILQS

>member
-70 DLKLTPRKLASIV
+70 DLKLTPRKLAAIV
-83 EFSHAY
+83 EFSYAY

-140 EYVKEHNGG
+140 EYVKAHNGG
-149 QSLAQLH
+149 QSLSQLH

-227 DLHGFDEAMRCTN
+227 ELHGFDEAMRCTN

-287 LTAKVP
+287 FAAKVP

-334 VNAARTNAEATKLRD
+334 VNAARTNAEAIKLRD

-372 ASLNSAKSKLELM
+372 ASLNSAKRKLELM
-385 SKLTKMDADVASD
+385 SKLTKMEAAVASD
-398 KSQEGFND
+398 KSQEGFNE
-406 ASYDAHSAQIV
+406 ASYDAQSAQLV

-436 SNSDKSV
+436 SKSDKSV

-505 AMRLDS
+505 AMCLES
-511 YQSLIDKHPNLKR
+511 YQSLIDKQPKLKR
-524 SLLQRALGLSQD
+524 TLLQRALGLSQD

-541 TKHTQDEHMT
+541 TKHPQDEHMT

-589 GISINKLKTILQA
+589 GISVNKLKTILQA

>member
-1 MVESKHI
+1 M
-8 RSSRTSLDD
+8 DD

-140 EYVKEHNGG
+140 EYVKAHNGG
-149 QSLAQLH
+149 QSLSQLH
-156 QAYCAQLELSEANVS
+156 QAYCAQLELSEANAS

-287 LTAKVP
+287 LAAKVP

-312 NLILKYNQDL
+312 NLILKYNPDL
-322 SLSELKERYEQA
+322 SLGELKERYEQA
-334 VNAARTNAEATKLRD
+334 VNAARTNAEATELRD

-385 SKLTKMDADVASD
+385 SKLTKMEAAVASD
-398 KSQEGFND
+398 KSQDGFND
-406 ASYDAHSAQIV
+406 ASNDAQSAQIV

-436 SNSDKSV
+436 SKSDKSV

-466 NYSRFVEDMRSL
+466 NYSRLVEDMRSL

-505 AMRLDS
+505 AMRLES
-511 YQSLIDKHPNLKR
+511 YQSLIDKQPKLKR
-524 SLLQRALGLSQD
+524 ALLQRALGLSQD

>member
-1 MVESKHI
+1 M
-8 RSSRTSLDD
+8 DD

-70 DLKLTPRKLASIV
+70 DLKLTPRKLAAIV
-83 EFSHAY
+83 EFSYAY

-156 QAYCAQLELSEANVS
+156 KAYCAQLELTEANVS

-227 DLHGFDEAMRCTN
+227 DLHGFEEAMRCSN

-312 NLILKYNQDL
+312 NLILKYNPDL
-322 SLSELKERYEQA
+322 SLGELKERYEQA
-334 VNAARTNAEATKLRD
+334 VNAARTNAEATELRD

-385 SKLTKMDADVASD
+385 SKLTKMEAAVASD

-422 VTSLDEGM
+422 VTSLDEGV

-436 SNSDKSV
+436 SKSNKSV

-452 DQDFKKLPEKVQLL
+452 DQDFKKLPENVQLL
-466 NYSRFVEDMRSL
+466 NYSRLVEDMRSL

-505 AMRLDS
+505 AMRLES
-511 YQSLIDKHPNLKR
+511 YQSLIDKQPKLKR
-524 SLLQRALGLSQD
+524 SLLQRALGLSPD

>member
-70 DLKLTPRKLASIV
+70 DLKLTPRKLAAIV

-140 EYVKEHNGG
+140 EYVKAHNGG

-156 QAYCAQLELSEANVS
+156 QAYCAQLELTEANVS

-322 SLSELKERYEQA
+322 SLGELKERYEQA
-334 VNAARTNAEATKLRD
+334 VNAARTNAEANKLRD

-385 SKLTKMDADVASD
+385 SKLTKMDAVVALD

-406 ASYDAHSAQIV
+406 ASNDAQSAQIV

-436 SNSDKSV
+436 SKSDKSV

-452 DQDFKKLPEKVQLL
+452 DQDFKKLPENVQLL

-505 AMRLDS
+505 AMRLES
-511 YQSLIDKHPNLKR
+511 YQSLIDKQPKLKR
-524 SLLQRALGLSQD
+524 TLLQRALGLSQD

-557 LVSNYVVQ
+557 LISNYVVQ
-565 LYQEFEGKL
+565 LYKEFEGKL
-574 TLKGIVQLLKSRHHI
+574 TLKSIVQLLKSRHHI
-589 GISINKLKTILQA
+589 GISVNKLKTILQA

>member
-70 DLKLTPRKLASIV
+70 DLKLTPRKLAAIV

-149 QSLAQLH
+149 QSLSQLH
-156 QAYCAQLELSEANVS
+156 QAYCAQLELTEANVS

-268 AAVLFKADKKQLET
+268 TAVLFKADKKQLET

-287 LTAKVP
+287 LAAKVP

-312 NLILKYNQDL
+312 NLILKYNPDL

-334 VNAARTNAEATKLRD
+334 VNAARSNAEANKLRD

-385 SKLTKMDADVASD
+385 SKLTKMEAAVASD

-406 ASYDAHSAQIV
+406 ASNDAQSAQIV

-436 SNSDKSV
+436 SKSDKSV

-505 AMRLDS
+505 AMRLES
-511 YQSLIDKHPNLKR
+511 YQSLIDKQPKLKR
-524 SLLQRALGLSQD
+524 ALLQRALGLSQD

-557 LVSNYVVQ
+557 LISNYVVQ

-574 TLKGIVQLLKSRHHI
+574 TLNGIVQLLKSRHHI

>member
-1 MVESKHI
+1 M
-8 RSSRTSLDD
+8 DD

-140 EYVKEHNGG
+140 EYVKAHNGG
-149 QSLAQLH
+149 QSLSQLH
-156 QAYCAQLELSEANVS
+156 QAYCAQLELSEANAS

-312 NLILKYNQDL
+312 NLILKYNPDL
-322 SLSELKERYEQA
+322 SLGELKERYEQA
-334 VNAARTNAEATKLRD
+334 VNAARTNAEATELRD

-363 KQAQQSKLQ
+363 KQAQQSKRQ
-372 ASLNSAKSKLELM
+372 ASLNSAKSKLEVM
-385 SKLTKMDADVASD
+385 SKLTKMDAAVASD

-406 ASYDAHSAQIV
+406 ASNDAQSAQIV

-436 SNSDKSV
+436 SKSDKSV

-452 DQDFKKLPEKVQLL
+452 DQDFKNLPEKVQLL

-492 SAMDAYTKECTHM
+492 GAMDAYTKECTHM
-505 AMRLDS
+505 AMRLES
-511 YQSLIDKHPNLKR
+511 YQSLIDKQPKLKR
-524 SLLQRALGLSQD
+524 SLLQRALGLSPD

-541 TKHTQDEHMT
+541 TKLTQDEHIT

-557 LVSNYVVQ
+557 LISNYVVQ

-574 TLKGIVQLLKSRHHI
+574 TLNGIVQLLKSRHHI
-589 GISINKLKTILQA
+589 GISISKLKTILQA

>member
-1 MVESKHI
+1 M
-8 RSSRTSLDD
+8 DD

-30 LSPAQISRELGI
+30 LNPAQISRELGI

-156 QAYCAQLELSEANVS
+156 KAYCAQLELSEANVS

-179 DFRRYT
+179 EFRRYT

-287 LTAKVP
+287 LAAKVP

-312 NLILKYNQDL
+312 NLILKYNPDL
-322 SLSELKERYEQA
+322 SLGELKERYEQA
-334 VNAARTNAEATKLRD
+334 VNAARTNAEAIKLRD

-385 SKLTKMDADVASD
+385 SKLTKMEAAVASD
-398 KSQEGFND
+398 KSQEGFN
-406 ASYDAHSAQIV
+406 AAFHDAHSAQLV

-436 SNSDKSV
+436 SKSDKSV

-505 AMRLDS
+505 AMCLES
-511 YQSLIDKHPNLKR
+511 YQSLIDKQPKLKR
-524 SLLQRALGLSQD
+524 TLLQRALGLSQD

-541 TKHTQDEHMT
+541 TKHPQDEHMT

-589 GISINKLKTILQA
+589 GISVNKLKTILQA